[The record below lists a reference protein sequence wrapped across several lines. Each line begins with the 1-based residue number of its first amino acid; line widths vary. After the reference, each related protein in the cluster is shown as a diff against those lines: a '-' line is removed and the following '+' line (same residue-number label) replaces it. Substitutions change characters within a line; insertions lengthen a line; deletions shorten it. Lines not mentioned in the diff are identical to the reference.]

1 MPSLPIDIYHH
12 SSRLLDTL
20 KSYYVKEAGMSSSI
34 SSYPIF
40 MMQ

>member
-20 KSYYVKEAGMSSSI
+20 KSYYVKEAGTSLSTSTH
-34 SSYPIF
+34 PIF
-40 MMQ
+40 LMQ